1 VALVVGRASIVFF
14 FLNVSGVEWCVVV
27 DADGLLG
34 EDVVFSWVFVRIGVP
49 YVIGVMDA
57 GIPTGVVSTRFE

>member
-1 VALVVGRASIVFF
+1 
-14 FLNVSGVEWCVVV
+14 VSGVEWCVVV